1 MVALGT
7 ESMCA
12 RTSEVMRLTGDA
24 SGGCLGLEGRRP
36 RRPFRLSVR
45 TTAGGREA
53 P

>member
-12 RTSEVMRLTGDA
+12 RTREVMRLTGDV
-24 SGGCLGLEGRRP
+24 SGGCLGLEGSRP

-45 TTAGGREA
+45 TTVG
-53 P
+53 